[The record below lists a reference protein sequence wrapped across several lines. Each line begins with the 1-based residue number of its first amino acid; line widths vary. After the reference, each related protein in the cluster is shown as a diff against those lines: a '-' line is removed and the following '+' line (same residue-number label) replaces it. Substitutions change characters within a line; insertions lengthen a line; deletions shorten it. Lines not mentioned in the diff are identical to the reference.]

1 VSQQNQEKTLPVP
14 EQTPERTPEQVVET
28 PEERAKRVA
37 DIKHLVS
44 MGRYHVNCQEIL
56 YNMLKTAP

>member
-1 VSQQNQEKTLPVP
+1 MNQKIQEESLTVP
-14 EQTPERTPEQVVET
+14 EQTTET

-37 DIKHLVS
+37 DIKRLVN
-44 MGRYHVNCQEIL
+44 MGKYHINCQEIL

>member
-1 VSQQNQEKTLPVP
+1 
-14 EQTPERTPEQVVET
+14 VET